1 MLLVKQLIIIK
12 EFLNKGFKDNTLK
25 IVKNDDKEIKVL
37 NKTNNKILGVKKSE
51 NLFDSR
57 D

>member
-1 MLLVKQLIIIK
+1 MLLVKQLLLIK
-12 EFLNKGFKDNTLK
+12 EFLDKGFKNNTLK

-37 NKTNNKILGVKKSE
+37 NKTNNKILGVKKNE